1 MKWYSL
7 AFCLTAF
14 CVTICAQQADPCTA
28 LSGSALNRCQVN
40 QQRLQQQQLTQQQQQ
55 VTQLQQQLAQQ
66 QQQLAQQQEQLK
78 HQQEQLAQ
86 QQQQFV
92 RQQQQLQQQQEAQQ
106 QLKEQQLLSKQLEH
120 EKSANQP
127 VQAAA
132 TDYSKRQE
140 VKSWKAD
147 NPWFGSD
154 YARTQFA
161 MRYARQLQQ
170 ERPDLVGRP
179 FLDAVAAKVR
189 DQFGADK

>member
-1 MKWYSL
+1 MKRYSL
-7 AFCLTAF
+7 AFYLAF
-14 CVTICAQQADPCTA
+14 FPVTICAQQPDPCAA
-28 LSGSALNRCQVN
+28 LVGPALERCQVN
-40 QQRLQQQQLTQQQQQ
+40 QQKLQQQQLTQQQQQ

-78 HQQEQLAQ
+78 QQQEQLTQ

-92 RQQQQLQQQQEAQQ
+92 RQQQQLQQQQEAQK
-106 QLKEQQLLSKQLEH
+106 QLKEQELKQLEH

-189 DQFGADK
+189 DQFGAK